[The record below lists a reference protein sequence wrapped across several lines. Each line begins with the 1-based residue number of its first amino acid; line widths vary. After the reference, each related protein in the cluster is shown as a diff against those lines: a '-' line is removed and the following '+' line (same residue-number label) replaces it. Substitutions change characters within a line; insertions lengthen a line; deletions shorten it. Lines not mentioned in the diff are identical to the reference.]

1 MTINF
6 SLLLRFT
13 EDNFDP
19 EQTLTI
25 GVDFKT
31 KRVIVD
37 DSTVK
42 LAIWDTAGQERFRTL
57 TPSYYRD
64 AQGAIL
70 VYDVSSAAS
79 FSKLENWLNELE
91 TYSTKTNIVKMIVGN
106 KIDVVSST
114 FLYWIFY
121 DLLNFNFNCQ
131 FYYSCKN
138 MV

>member
-1 MTINF
+1 MENPGINRSLRALPCLNWCF
-6 SLLLRFT
+6 SLLLRFV

-31 KRVIVD
+31 KRLDVD
-37 DSTVK
+37 GNTVK

-70 VYDVSSAAS
+70 VYDVSNRNT
-79 FSKLENWLNELE
+79 FVKLETWLNELE
-91 TYSTKTNIVKMIVGN
+91 LYSTKSNIVKMIVGN
-106 KIDVVSST
+106 KIDVVSL
-114 FLYWIFY
+114 FIFIC
-121 DLLNFNFNCQ
+121 LCFT
-131 FYYSCKN
+131 
-138 MV
+138 